1 MRDLPANIAKNLP
14 AAATVFAELGFDQAR
29 MEDVAAAC
37 GIPKPTLYYH
47 FKGKEEIMSWLLE
60 RLLRDL
66 SIDIGAVLDRDE
78 PARVRLTQMF
88 TVYLQLFAD
97 HPDVCRVLLTELGR
111 ITRIPELADSVWAAF
126 HEPMRKLL
134 DEGHRDGTL
143 RDLDPEAT
151 ASAVFGSV
159 TMVGLHFVVTGQPL
173 QVDHVVAQLDE
184 LLVGGLATPTPP
196 TKQKGSR

>member
-1 MRDLPANIAKNLP
+1 MRDLPANIAEKLP

-29 MEDVAAAC
+29 MEDVATGC

-47 FKGKEEIMSWLLE
+47 FKGKEEILSWLLE

-66 SIDIGAVLDRDE
+66 STDIGAILDDAQ
-78 PARVRLTQMF
+78 PARARLTQMF

-97 HPDVCRVLLTELGR
+97 HPDVCQVLLSELGR
-111 ITRIPELADSVWAAF
+111 ITRIPELADSIWSAF
-126 HEPMRKLL
+126 HEPMRKVL
-134 DEGHRDGTL
+134 DEGQRDGTL

-159 TMVGLHFVVTGQPL
+159 TMVGLHYVVTGQPL
-173 QVDHVVAQLDE
+173 IVDHLVAQLDE
-184 LLVGGLATPTPP
+184 LLVGGLATPAPP
-196 TKQKGSR
+196 RKKGPR

>member
-1 MRDLPANIAKNLP
+1 MMRDLPANIAQKLP
-14 AAATVFAELGFDQAR
+14 AAATVFAEMGFDQAR
-29 MEDVAAAC
+29 MEDVAVGC

-47 FKGKEEIMSWLLE
+47 FGGKEEILAWLLE

-66 SIDIGAVLDRDE
+66 SSQVGAILDRDE
-78 PARVRLTQMF
+78 PSRDRLTQVF
-88 TVYLQLFAD
+88 TVYLQMFAD
-97 HPDVCRVLLTELGR
+97 HPDAARVLLSELGR
-111 ITRIPELADSVWAAF
+111 ITRIPELADSIWAAF
-126 HEPMRKLL
+126 HEPLRKLL

-159 TMVGLHFVVTGQPL
+159 TMVGLHYVVTGQPL
-173 QVDHVVAQLDE
+173 QVDHLAKQLDE

-196 TKQKGSR
+196 KKKGSR

>member
-1 MRDLPANIAKNLP
+1 MRDLPANIAEKLP
-14 AAATVFAELGFDQAR
+14 AAATVFAELGFDQTR
-29 MEDVAAAC
+29 MEDVATGC

-47 FKGKEEIMSWLLE
+47 FKGKEEILSWLLE

-66 SIDIGAVLDRDE
+66 STDISAILDDAQ
-78 PARVRLTQMF
+78 PARARLTQMF

-97 HPDVCRVLLTELGR
+97 HPDVCHVLLSELGR
-111 ITRIPELADSVWAAF
+111 ITRIPELADSIWSAF
-126 HEPMRKLL
+126 HEPMRKVL
-134 DEGHRDGTL
+134 DEGQRDGTL

-159 TMVGLHFVVTGQPL
+159 TMVGLHYVVTGQPL
-173 QVDHVVAQLDE
+173 IVDHLVAQLDE

-196 TKQKGSR
+196 TKKKGPR